1 MSTAS
6 ASRVPAVVV
15 GAGPAGLATSWH
27 LARLGV
33 EHVVLERDSV
43 GATWRSARWD
53 SFTLVTPAWSVRL
66 PGLRMPDGAPDA
78 FLPRDTFVE
87 LLDRY
92 ARDTGLPVRTGV
104 EVHGLR
110 RALDGDGYVLDTSE
124 GDRRTRA
131 VVIASGALRLPKVPA
146 GVDVP
151 PGVTALHAVDYRRP
165 EQLPPGA
172 VLVVGSGQ
180 TGTQIADELRRAG
193 RRVLLSTSAVGR
205 VPRRYRD
212 RDVFTWLRQL
222 GMLDQTTEH
231 APPEARR
238 APQPALSGAHG
249 GRTLALQQLARDGVV
264 LLGRLTGI
272 HGGRLHFA
280 DDLADHMRG
289 ADAFAERFR
298 NQVDQYLQG
307 HPPRTG
313 PAGTEP
319 AQPAPADTDPAELP
333 LDAVPSA
340 PTEIDA
346 SGEGISTVLWCTGM
360 LPDTAW
366 LPDEVLTPTG
376 VPQHHRGMTS
386 LPGVHVV
393 GFPWMTH
400 RASGILYGMGTDAAH
415 AAERIRADLTS

>member
-1 MSTAS
+1 MSTTSAS
-6 ASRVPAVVV
+6 RSPASRVPAVVV

-33 EHVVLERDSV
+33 GHVVLERDSV

-53 SFTLVTPAWSVRL
+53 SFALVTPAWSVRL
-66 PGLRMPDGAPDA
+66 PGLRMTDDTPDDA

-92 ARDTGLPVRTGV
+92 VRDTGPPVRTGV

-110 RALDGDGYVLDTSE
+110 REMGGYVLNTSE
-124 GDRRTRA
+124 GDRSTRA

-151 PGVTALHAVDYRRP
+151 PGITALHANDYRRP

-172 VLVVGSGQ
+172 VVVVGSGQ

-193 RRVLLSTSAVGR
+193 RRVFLATSAVGR

-212 RDVFTWLRQL
+212 QDVFAWLRHL
-222 GMLDQTTEH
+222 GMLDQTTEQ

-238 APQPALSGAHG
+238 APQPALSGTHG

-298 NQVDQYLQG
+298 TQVDQYLQG
-307 HPPRTG
+307 RPPETG
-313 PAGTEP
+313 PAEAG
-319 AQPAPADTDPAELP
+319 PADTDPAELP
-333 LDAVPSA
+333 LDTVPAA

-346 SGEGISTVLWCTGM
+346 LGEGISTVLWCTGM
-360 LPDTAW
+360 RPETAW
-366 LPDEVLTPTG
+366 LPDELLTPTG
-376 VPQHHRGMTS
+376 VPKHRRGDTP

-415 AAERIRADLTS
+415 VAERIRADLTS

>member
-1 MSTAS
+1 MSTTSAHRS
-6 ASRVPAVVV
+6 PASRVPAVVV

-33 EHVVLERDSV
+33 EHVVLERDGV

-53 SFTLVTPAWSVRL
+53 SFTLVTPAWSARL
-66 PGLRMPDGAPDA
+66 PGLRTPGDDPDA
-78 FLPRDTFVE
+78 FLPRDTFVD

-92 ARDTGLPVRTGV
+92 ARDAGLPVRTGV
-104 EVHGLR
+104 EVLGLR
-110 RALDGDGYVLDTSE
+110 GEAGGYVLDSSE
-124 GDRRTRA
+124 GEWSTRA
-131 VVIASGALRLPKVPA
+131 VVVASGALRLAKVPA

-151 PGVTALHAVDYRRP
+151 PGVTAVHAVDYRRP

-180 TGTQIADELRRAG
+180 SGTQIADELHRAG

-212 RDVFTWLRQL
+212 RDVFAWLHHL

-264 LLGRLTGI
+264 LLGRLTGV
-272 HGGRLHFA
+272 HGGRLRFA

-298 NQVDQYLQG
+298 TQVDQYLQG
-307 HPPRTG
+307 RPAEAG
-313 PAGTEP
+313 PVDA
-319 AQPAPADTDPAELP
+319 DPAELP
-333 LDAVPSA
+333 LDALPDA
-340 PTEIDA
+340 PTEIDPLD
-346 SGEGISTVLWCTGM
+346 EGVSTILWCTGM
-360 LPDTAW
+360 RPDTAW
-366 LPDEVLTPTG
+366 LPDELLDPTG
-376 VPQHHRGMTS
+376 VPKHRRGVTP